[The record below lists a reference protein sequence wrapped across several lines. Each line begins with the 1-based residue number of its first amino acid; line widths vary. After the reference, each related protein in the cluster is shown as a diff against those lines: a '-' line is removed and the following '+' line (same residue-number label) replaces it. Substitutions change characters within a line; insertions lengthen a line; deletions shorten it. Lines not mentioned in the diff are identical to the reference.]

1 MGPVVEIFTDGSC
14 KGNPGPGGWAALLR
28 YNRQEKSL
36 SGGELST
43 TNNRMELKAA
53 IMGLSAL
60 TRPCTVRIVTDSQY
74 LMKGMSE
81 WIKNWK
87 RRGWKTSRNTP
98 VKNEDLWRELDKL
111 VSLHNVQWE
120 WIRGHA
126 QHDENLL
133 VDQLAREATERI
145 VRTHTLK
152 STTSAVTLKSTQNSG
167 N

>member
-1 MGPVVEIFTDGSC
+1 MGSVVEIYTDGSC

-28 YNRQEKSL
+28 YNGLEKSL

-87 RRGWKTSRNTP
+87 RRGWRTSHNTP
-98 VKNEDLWRELDKL
+98 VKNDDLWRQLDKL
-111 VSLHNVQWE
+111 VSLHTVQWE
-120 WIRGHA
+120 WVRGHA
-126 QHDENLL
+126 QHPENIIVDE
-133 VDQLAREATERI
+133 LAREAVEKMLR
-145 VRTHTLK
+145 RR
-152 STTSAVTLKSTQNSG
+152 
-167 N
+167 